1 MPRLISENHI
11 FKITFLRNILIVFL
25 SMAAAL
31 SIYNVFFIY
40 PSFTNLVIENTKN
53 DATRAAKYLA
63 SILIPEKNKL
73 DKVSLR
79 EDSLAKIQEIIAV
92 FELNKL
98 KVFSNEGE
106 VIYSTDADDIG
117 QVNQKKYFNEIV
129 AKGKIHAEVV
139 KKDTQS
145 LEDQRVTADA
155 VETYVPR
162 MDGKKFLGAFEI
174 YYDITDRKEKFDK
187 LLSLSSIVLFSVVFG
202 LLFAIFLVWL
212 KENRIIRERRQ
223 VEKALLESEKRYRM
237 LFEKAGDAIFVMK
250 AGGSESGKVLAANQA
265 AADMHGYEIEELLML
280 NIADLNPPDSEKETL
295 RRVEQILDGDWIKS
309 EITHLKKDSIF
320 AVEISAGLLELESR
334 KFILA
339 FYRDISERKQ
349 AESALR
355 ESEEKLAGILNSVAD
370 LILVVDRD
378 YKIIWSNHVAVEFF
392 DTDLIGKLYYEVFNS
407 RNMTG
412 NSGGLEIC
420 FENGSS
426 VENEIEIIRPNG
438 TRLDLWYTASVAAKS
453 EDGVPKSVIVV
464 FRDITEKKLIQAET
478 ARTGQLASIGE
489 LAAGVAHE
497 INNPIN
503 GIINCA
509 QLLIDESPENRTQAE
524 ISDRIIKAGSR
535 IAMIV
540 RNLLSFSRNHK
551 DEPYLVHLQ
560 SILSDSLDLTETQ
573 IRKDGIDLRINIPV
587 EIPMVKVCSHQIQ
600 QVFLNII
607 SNARYALN
615 QKFPT
620 QNNYKVFSIDGEVV
634 KINNREYARVKFRD
648 SGTGIPADILDR
660 ICDPFF
666 STKPLGEG
674 TGLGLSISH
683 SIIKDH
689 GGRLNFDSVEG
700 DYANITIDL
709 PVPGGGQ
716 FGI

>member
-1 MPRLISENHI
+1 
-11 FKITFLRNILIVFL
+11 
-25 SMAAAL
+25 MAAAL

-63 SILIPEKNKL
+63 SILIPEKNEL

-79 EDSLAKIQEIIAV
+79 EDSLAKIQEIIEV

-106 VIYSTDADDIG
+106 VIYSTDAEDLG

-139 KKDTQS
+139 KKDAQS

-212 KENRIIRERRQ
+212 KENRTIRERRQ

-250 AGGSESGKVLAANQA
+250 AGGSESGKILAANQA
-265 AADMHGYEIEELLML
+265 AADMHGYVIEELLTL
-280 NIADLNPPDSEKETL
+280 NIEDLNPPGSEKEAL
-295 RRVEQILDGDWIKS
+295 RRVEQILDGEWIKS
-309 EITHLKKDSIF
+309 EIAHLKKDGSVF

-370 LILVVDRD
+370 LIIVVDRD

-392 DTDLIGKLYYEVFNS
+392 DTNLVGKLYYDVFNS

-412 NSGGLEIC
+412 NSRGLEKC
-420 FENGSS
+420 FEDGRR

-438 TRLDLWYTASVAAKS
+438 TRLDLWYTASVATKS

-489 LAAGVAHE
+489 LAAGVSTVL
-497 INNPIN
+497 
-503 GIINCA
+503 NCLSMRA
-509 QLLIDESPENRTQAE
+509 R
-524 ISDRIIKAGSR
+524 R
-535 IAMIV
+535 IV
-540 RNLLSFSRNHK
+540 RRPK
-551 DEPYLVHLQ
+551 YQIE
-560 SILSDSLDLTETQ
+560 SL
-573 IRKDGIDLRINIPV
+573 R
-587 EIPMVKVCSHQIQ
+587 
-600 QVFLNII
+600 
-607 SNARYALN
+607 
-615 QKFPT
+615 
-620 QNNYKVFSIDGEVV
+620 
-634 KINNREYARVKFRD
+634 
-648 SGTGIPADILDR
+648 PAA
-660 ICDPFF
+660 
-666 STKPLGEG
+666 G
-674 TGLGLSISH
+674 
-683 SIIKDH
+683 
-689 GGRLNFDSVEG
+689 
-700 DYANITIDL
+700 
-709 PVPGGGQ
+709 
-716 FGI
+716 